1 MAIFHQH
8 AFDFAMNPPPPHGT
22 ELAVHFSPIPL
33 QEFGLNLPVEI
44 STATIFRN
52 PPLSVPLSSIAVTAH
67 FDTGASVTAIDIGLA
82 DHLNLHAIGQ
92 SEISTAAGKQIMP
105 NFAIDINFLNTR
117 LSPYYNLRVGSCRL
131 GFDLEDNANLPRPH
145 NMGILIGRDIMS
157 KWNIIWNGTTS
168 TVFISD

>member
-8 AFDFAMNPPPPHGT
+8 AFDFAMNPPPPQGT

-44 STATIFRN
+44 STATVFRN
-52 PPLSVPLSSIAVTAH
+52 PPLSAPLFSIAVTAH
-67 FDTGASVTAIDIGLA
+67 FDTGASSTAIDIDLA
-82 DHLNLHAIGQ
+82 KHLNLHATGQ
-92 SEISTAAGKQIMP
+92 SEIFTAAGKQTMP
-105 NFAIDINFLNTR
+105 NFAIDIGFLNTK
-117 LSPYYNLRVGSCRL
+117 LSPFYNLRVSSCKL
-131 GFDLEDNANLPRPH
+131 GFTLEDNVNLPRPQ